1 MNEIIIAQGIE
12 QEAAVFILKD
22 LAKKSKD
29 TLIEKYSDS
38 FVFLGTNEKA
48 QMIYYNPTE
57 KAIKQREI

>member
-12 QEAAVFILKD
+12 QEAATFILKD

-29 TLIEKYSDS
+29 TLIEKYPDS
-38 FVFLGTNEKA
+38 FVFLGANEKA